1 MCHVFQSF
9 CHEGDAFTFTSGNQ
23 IWLHDLSQTVDDKT
37 VIPLLS
43 KEDLEQQSNLIQD
56 CYGVCT
62 DYPALI

>member
-1 MCHVFQSF
+1 M
-9 CHEGDAFTFTSGNQ
+9 

-62 DYPALI
+62 DYPSLI